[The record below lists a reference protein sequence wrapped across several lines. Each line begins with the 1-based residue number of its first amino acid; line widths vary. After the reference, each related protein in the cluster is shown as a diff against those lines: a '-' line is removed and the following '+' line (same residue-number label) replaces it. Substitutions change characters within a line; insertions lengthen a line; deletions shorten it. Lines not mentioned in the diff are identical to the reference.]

1 MRGVGRLSGKAATG
15 TGTPTYVVR
24 FEKRPLARRLV
35 AEKPAVGCV
44 PRVTRLLA
52 LAHKIDDMIRAD
64 GIKDWAEAARLVG
77 VTRAR
82 MTQIAN
88 LLLLAPDLQEAI
100 LDLPSVLNGP
110 DPITE
115 HELREVVAS
124 VHWFDQSIRWDAT
137 ETLSRPSSAACGN

>member
-1 MRGVGRLSGKAATG
+1 MSKEAAAARRARLCAAT
-15 TGTPTYVVR
+15 TSYTVQFRRRPRRRAQRQQEPTAGR
-24 FEKRPLARRLV
+24 
-35 AEKPAVGCV
+35 V

-52 LAHKIDDMIRAD
+52 LAHKIDGMIRSD
-64 GIKDWAEAARLVG
+64 EIRDWAEAARLIG

-88 LLLLAPDLQEAI
+88 LLLLAPDLQESI
-100 LDLPSVLNGP
+100 LDLPSVLNGQE
-110 DPITE
+110 PITE

-124 VHWFDQSIRWDAT
+124 VHWFDQSIGWEAT